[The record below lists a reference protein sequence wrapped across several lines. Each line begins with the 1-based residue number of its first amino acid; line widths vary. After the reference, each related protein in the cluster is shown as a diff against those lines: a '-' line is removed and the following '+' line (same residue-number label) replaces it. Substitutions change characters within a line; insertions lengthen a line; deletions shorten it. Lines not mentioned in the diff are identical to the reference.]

1 MGFDFC
7 IVIIYEITVLKASEK
22 LSDHLGYVF
31 YLEGFQ
37 RKSFEDI
44 PAGAF
49 KFLTILLPKMHRIEE
64 DVRKL

>member
-1 MGFDFC
+1 M
-7 IVIIYEITVLKASEK
+7 VMIYEIAVLKASK
-22 LSDHLGYVF
+22 KFSDHLGYVF

-49 KFLTILLPKMHRIEE
+49 KFLRIQLPTMYRIEE
-64 DVRKL
+64 DVRKP